1 MTTDKGVWNIQQVR
15 DKQLQSLWDYSG
27 AKQLFAWG
35 ANQGDSGGALGQNN
49 TTEYSS
55 PVQVPGD
62 NWAQLCGR
70 GEPTSVIATKTDG
83 TLWSWGWN
91 NNGTL
96 GLNDVVKRSSPT
108 QIPGTTWKYDD
119 RFALGGLYYSRF
131 AIKTDGT
138 LWAWGSQGGNGV
150 LGQNGPDTTQYSSPV
165 QIPGS
170 TWSTVEGG
178 TLNYMVG
185 ATKTDGT
192 AWVWGRNGYGAMG
205 VNQPHNYRR
214 SSPVQIPGTNWSR
227 IAPSDQFY
235 TTMGVKSDG
244 TLWSMGAGTDGSLGL
259 NQPSGTYVSS
269 PTQIPGTTWTTEITG
284 GNKTWLAV
292 KSDGTL
298 WTWGENSNGS
308 LGQNQAYPGLN
319 AVSSP
324 IQIPGTTWKHAA
336 RLGHGS
342 VMALKTDGT
351 LWSWGYNAT
360 GARTGILGLN
370 DKITR
375 SSPTQIPG
383 TSWDKAFSSINQG
396 YAIKQL

>member
-1 MTTDKGVWNIQQVR
+1 MALKNNTWKINQWYD
-15 DKQLQSLWDYSG
+15 QSVAGNVTYTG
-27 AKQLFAWG
+27 AGALFAWG
-35 ANQGDSGGALGQNN
+35 DNSGDRAGSLGQNN

-55 PVQVPGD
+55 PTQIPGTT
-62 NWAQLCGR
+62 WAQLCGR
-70 GEPTSVIATKTDG
+70 GDPTSVTATKTDG
-83 TLWSWGWN
+83 TLWSWGN
-91 NNGTL
+91 NTNGTL
-96 GLNDVVKRSSPT
+96 GLNDVVFRSSPT
-108 QIPGTTWKYDD
+108 QIPGTTWKYDS
-119 RFALGGLYYSRF
+119 RFALGGLKFSKF

-138 LWAWGSQGGNGV
+138 LWAWGSNSANGV
-150 LGQNGPDTTQYSSPV
+150 LGLNQYDVKISSPT

-178 TLNYMVG
+178 NSTYMAA

-192 AWVWGRNGYGAMG
+192 AWVWGYNGYGAMG
-205 VNQPHNYRR
+205 VNQPTNYRR
-214 SSPVQIPGTNWSR
+214 SSPVQIPGTTWSR

-244 TLWSMGAGTDGSLGL
+244 TLWAMGAGSDGSLGL

-298 WTWGENSNGS
+298 WTWGENSSGT
-308 LGQNQAYPGLN
+308 LGQNQAYAQLS
-319 AVSSP
+319 AASSP
-324 IQIPGTTWKHAA
+324 IQIPGTWKHAA

-342 VMALKTDGT
+342 VMAAKTDGT
-351 LWSWGYNAT
+351 LWAWGYNAD
-360 GARTGILGLN
+360 GNRAGLLGLN
-370 DKITR
+370 DKINR

>member
-1 MTTDKGVWNIQQVR
+1 MALKNNTWKINQWYD
-15 DKQLQSLWDYSG
+15 QSVAGNVTYTG
-27 AKQLFAWG
+27 AGALFAWG
-35 ANQGDSGGALGQNN
+35 DNSGDRAGSLGQNN

-55 PVQVPGD
+55 PTQIPGTT
-62 NWAQLCGR
+62 WAQLCGR
-70 GEPTSVIATKTDG
+70 GDPTSVTATKTDG
-83 TLWSWGWN
+83 TLWSWGN
-91 NNGTL
+91 NTNGTL
-96 GLNDVVKRSSPT
+96 GLNDVVFRSSPT
-108 QIPGTTWKYDD
+108 QIPGTTWKYDS
-119 RFALGGLYYSRF
+119 RFALGGLKFSKF

-138 LWAWGSQGGNGV
+138 LWAWGSNSANGV
-150 LGQNGPDTTQYSSPV
+150 LGLNQYDVKISSPT

-178 TLNYMVG
+178 NSTYMAA

-192 AWVWGRNGYGAMG
+192 AWVWGYNGYGAMG
-205 VNQPHNYRR
+205 VNQPTNYRR
-214 SSPVQIPGTNWSR
+214 SSPVQIPGTTWSR

-244 TLWSMGAGTDGSLGL
+244 TLWAMGAGTDGSLGL

-298 WTWGENSNGS
+298 WTWGENSSGT
-308 LGQNQAYPGLN
+308 LGQNQAYAQLS
-319 AVSSP
+319 AASSP
-324 IQIPGTTWKHAA
+324 IQIPGTWKHAA

-342 VMALKTDGT
+342 VMAAKTDGT
-351 LWSWGYNAT
+351 LWAWGYNAD
-360 GARTGILGLN
+360 GNRAGLLGLN
-370 DKITR
+370 DKINR